1 MLQYSQEATAYGNV
15 VFSSVDVCNGCGV
28 GVCNRMV
35 CGQKQEGSLLKRWIF
50 NPLLVVSL
58 TTTLLTGCGQQALT
72 ELKPTTAKQR
82 VAVIYQS
89 DADTQQTVHS
99 FLLDQLHTSKHTFED
114 QGFSDS
120 GNMIQVLRK
129 TLESN
134 RDQLLIT
141 NADEATLAAVGNL
154 QENSDRIAW
163 IPDPV
168 SLYQDSTRFSLKPA
182 VTVDRNGI
190 SFVEGF
196 FAGLL
201 PNIQKIA
208 VVVPSLEGDG
218 SKLANMVQNGIRY
231 AGFSGTISVVDLKK
245 LTDSLHADPLHATK
259 PTLSKLDSQVLIVP
273 MPVDVDLVSGLSGK
287 SLILGYPAPSQLTH
301 VVADVKPVFAESLEA
316 LLKAWNQQ
324 NWKPG
329 QTLTIFPDSI
339 IRIRYSYVTKD
350 ESIQKRVQALEQSIA
365 NGSFRPETYRPES

>member
-15 VFSSVDVCNGCGV
+15 VFSSIDVCNGCGV

-35 CGQKQEGSLLKRWIF
+35 CGQEQEGSLLKRWIF

-58 TTTLLTGCGQQALT
+58 TASLLTGCGQHALT
-72 ELKPTTAKQR
+72 DLKPTTAKQR

-89 DADTQQTVHS
+89 DTETQQTVHS

-120 GNMIQVLRK
+120 GNMIQALRK

-134 RDQLLIT
+134 RDQLVIT
-141 NADEATLAAVGNL
+141 NVDEATLTAVGNL
-154 QENSDRIAW
+154 QDNSGRIAW

-168 SLYQDSTRFSLKPA
+168 SLNQDSTRFSLKPA
-182 VTVDRNGI
+182 VMVDRAGI

-218 SKLANMVQNGIRY
+218 SKLANLVQNGIRY
-231 AGFSGTISVVDLKK
+231 AGFSGAISVVDLKK
-245 LTDSLHADPLHATK
+245 LTDSFHATK
-259 PTLSKLDSQVLIVP
+259 PTLTKLDSQVLIVP
-273 MPVDVDLVSGLSGK
+273 MPVDVNLLSAVTGK
-287 SLILGYPAPSQLTH
+287 SLILGYPAPNQLPR

-316 LLKAWNQQ
+316 LVKAWYQQ
-324 NWKPG
+324 NWNPG

-339 IRIRYSYVTKD
+339 IRIRYPFATKD
-350 ESIQKRVQALEQSIA
+350 ESIQERVQALEQSIA